1 MEKRCFEA
9 TRNCADGIGR
19 ESAHVWRHAKFQRG
33 FRPRSF
39 ASALST
45 SRGYV
50 SDGLRRVA
58 FVHSSCKEKMRQ
70 VANLSVLA
78 ESVGLNLFCTPLPQH
93 DGSISMVPGYT
104 ARH

>member
-9 TRNCADGIGR
+9 TRNCADRIGR

-33 FRPRSF
+33 FRPRSI

-45 SRGYV
+45 SRGYG
-50 SDGLRRVA
+50 SDSLRRVA
-58 FVHSSCKEKMRQ
+58 SVHSSSKEKMRQ

-78 ESVGLNLFCTPLPQH
+78 GNVVLNLFGTPLAQH
-93 DGSISMVPGYT
+93 DGIISMVPGYT